1 MRAPTVAA
9 GAVLLACAG
18 ITTASCQTPP
28 PTRQGYVTVP
38 GARLY
43 YEEAG
48 RGPAVVLIHGGYL
61 DHRLWDNEFRWLA
74 RDYRVVRYDVRAH
87 GLSQT
92 EAGSWSDYEDLR
104 ALLDSLGIERA
115 AIVGHSMGGRIAAD
129 LALAYPSRVSAL
141 VFMGPGLSGAPFE
154 SDQIRAYTAEMR
166 QALGGQ
172 TFGPRE
178 FSRLIEVFAHWWCD
192 GPSRAPSAVDPAVR
206 AKVLEM
212 LAGSEQRWRLGDG
225 SELEPPAWGRLREIR
240 APTLAVVGALDVVD
254 ILEIVD
260 SIAAQVAGARRVVIQ
275 GAAHAVNLEKPAEFE
290 AAVRPF
296 LAEHLSR

>member
-1 MRAPTVAA
+1 MKVLIALA
-9 GAVLLACAG
+9 GAALLACAG
-18 ITTASCQTPP
+18 FTTAFCQAPP
-28 PTRQGYVTVP
+28 PARQGRVTVP

-61 DHRLWDNEFRWLA
+61 DRRLWDNEFRWLA

-104 ALLDSLGIERA
+104 TLLDSLGIERA

-129 LALAYPSRVSAL
+129 LALAYPGRVSAL
-141 VFMGPGLSGAPFE
+141 VFMGPGLSGAPFG
-154 SDQIRAYTAEMR
+154 SDQIRAFAAEMR

-172 TFGPRE
+172 ALGPRE

-225 SELEPPAWGRLREIR
+225 TELEPPAWGRLREIR

-260 SIAAQVAGARRVVIQ
+260 AIAAQVPGARRVVIP

-296 LAEHLSR
+296 LAEHLRR

>member
-115 AIVGHSMGGRIAAD
+115 AVVGHSMGGRIAAD
-129 LALAYPSRVSAL
+129 LALAYPGRVSAL
-141 VFMGPGLSGAPFE
+141 VFMGPGLSGAPFG
-154 SDQIRAYTAEMR
+154 SDQIRAFTAEMR

-178 FSRLIEVFAHWWCD
+178 FSRLIEVFARWWCD

-260 SIAAQVAGARRVVIQ
+260 AIAAQVPGARRVVIQ
-275 GAAHAVNLEKPAEFE
+275 GAAHAVNLEKPVEFE

-296 LAEHLSR
+296 LAEHLRR

>member
-1 MRAPTVAA
+1 MNISTALVSAALLGCAVAVPSA
-9 GAVLLACAG
+9 G
-18 ITTASCQTPP
+18 QTPP
-28 PTRQGYVTVP
+28 TTRQGYVTLP
-38 GARLY
+38 GERLY

-61 DHRLWDNEFRWLA
+61 DHRLWDHEFQWLA

-129 LALAYPSRVSAL
+129 LALAYPGRVSAL
-141 VFMGPGLSGAPFE
+141 VFMGPGLSGAPFG
-154 SDQIRAYTAEMR
+154 SDQIRAYSAELS
-166 QALGGQ
+166 QALRGQ
-172 TFGPRE
+172 SFGTRE
-178 FSRLIEVFAHWWCD
+178 FSRLIEVLAHWWCD

-240 APTLAVVGALDVVD
+240 APTLAIAGALDVVD

-260 SIAAQVAGARRVVIQ
+260 AIAAQVSGARRVVIP

-290 AAVRPF
+290 AVVRPF
-296 LAEHLSR
+296 LAESLRR